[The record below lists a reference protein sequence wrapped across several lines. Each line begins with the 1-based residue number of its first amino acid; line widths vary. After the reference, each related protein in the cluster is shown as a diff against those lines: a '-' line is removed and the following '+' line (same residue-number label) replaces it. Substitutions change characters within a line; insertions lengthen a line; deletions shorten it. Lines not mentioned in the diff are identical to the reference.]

1 MTALPDS
8 FGDGA
13 HQVVVRGAG
22 GAPYDLGLYFYDTSC
37 QLVGSAASAAAD
49 ESATLPSDTRY
60 VLTQLWLGAAVPF
73 TLTATD
79 TR

>member
-1 MTALPDS
+1 VTPLPES

-13 HQVVVRGAG
+13 HQVVVRAES
-22 GAPYDLGLYFYDTSC
+22 GAPYDLDLYFYDASC
-37 QLVGSAASAAAD
+37 ELVGSAASAAAD